1 MLYSVLPAL
10 ALILNLILNIDTIKN
25 VRRGN
30 SKENKKQSLDF
41 HYGHFLMS
49 ANLYFLVDS
58 AWGIMYERKDV
69 QALFPYIYTCTV
81 FYFLLMLL
89 IMLMWTRFVVVY
101 IDKGGQRS
109 FIMQLAVWI
118 MFVLGVIGLMIN
130 RFKPFIFIYNENHEY
145 IELPGRYIV
154 AALQI
159 VFYTVISIYMLYV
172 AHKTTGQQRVR
183 YSAVAW
189 TSVVME
195 FALTGQIFHAYLP
208 ICAAGLII
216 CISLVHC
223 FVEVGE
229 KKEKEIHD
237 HIASVMAEDYE
248 AIFYID
254 VDTGAFL
261 EFSKSRQYSDMN
273 VPVNGTDFFAE
284 TLETIETYVYP
295 EDREYARGFYS
306 KETMLKN
313 LEGRRSFSFK
323 YRVLVKNVP
332 RYFLFTVMPDNNGQY
347 LIFYEK
353 DIEDELKAEKKQK
366 ENQKKTVTFGQIA
379 ESLASSYDEIYYV
392 NIEDESFVRYEVN
405 NIFGQLETS
414 KSGDD
419 FFGESI
425 ETMPQIVH
433 KQDCDKVE
441 AFLNKDHLISALE
454 QHKNV
459 CLDYR
464 IVVSGKTRYV
474 RMTAHKTSDGTHFII
489 GVENVDAEIKKE
501 KQRLKELNNEKELA
515 RRDEMTGVKN
525 KTAYKELMESV
536 QRNIDNGMDY
546 LSFAII
552 VCDANNLK
560 QINDT
565 QGHAAGDEYIKASAS
580 TLCDIF
586 VHSPV
591 FRVGGDEFVVFLR
604 GNDYASR
611 HELMGKLRTNSLK
624 NQRAGTGVVL
634 ASGMS
639 DYIPDKDNLANDV
652 FDRADKEMY
661 ENKRMLKSETE

>member
-25 VRRGN
+25 VRHGN
-30 SKENKKQSLDF
+30 SKENKRQSLDF

-49 ANLYFLVDS
+49 ANLYFLVDT

-69 QALFPYIYTCTV
+69 QALFRYIYTCTV

-89 IMLMWTRFVVVY
+89 TMLMWTRFVVVY
-101 IDKGGQRS
+101 IDKTGPRS
-109 FIMQLAVWI
+109 FILQLAVWI
-118 MFVLGVIGLMIN
+118 MFVLGVISLMIN
-130 RFKPFIFIYNENHEY
+130 RFKPFIFIYNEAHEY
-145 IELPGRYIV
+145 IELPGRYILV
-154 AALQI
+154 ALQI
-159 VFYTVISIYMLYV
+159 VFYTIISIYMLYV
-172 AHKTTGQQRVR
+172 AHRTTGQQRVR

-195 FALTGQIFHAYLP
+195 FALIGQIFHAYLP

-216 CISLVHC
+216 SISLVHC

-254 VDTGAFL
+254 IGTGAFL

-273 VPVNGTDFFAE
+273 VPVKGTDFFAE
-284 TLETIETYVYP
+284 TIETIETYVYP

-306 KETMLKN
+306 KEIMLKN

-379 ESLASSYDEIYYV
+379 ESLASNYDEIYYV

-419 FFGESI
+419 FFGESV

-441 AFLNKDHLISALE
+441 AFLNKDYLISALE
-454 QHKNV
+454 QHKNI

-501 KQRLKELNNEKELA
+501 KQHIRELNTQKELA
-515 RRDEMTGVKN
+515 RRDELTGVKN

-536 QRNIDNGMDY
+536 QGNIDNGMDY
-546 LSFAII
+546 LPFAII

-565 QGHAAGDEYIKASAS
+565 QGHAAGDRYLKEAAQF
-580 TLCDIF
+580 LCDIF

-604 GNDYASR
+604 GNDYSSR
-611 HELMGKLRTNSLK
+611 HELMGKLRSRSLK
-624 NQRAGTGVVL
+624 NQRDGTGVIL

-639 DYIPDKDNLANDV
+639 DFIPDKDNLANDV

-661 ENKRMLKSETE
+661 VNKRMLKAE